1 MTLPT
6 LFLALTACP
15 IGPQPVQVV
24 RQPIP
29 EEQVCAPARATL
41 DQLSGGRPATNVKL
55 VTSSNG
61 KSWYE
66 ARVQRPFRFG
76 YDVAI
81 APDGKLLGRWTT
93 ELSGSGP

>member
-6 LFLALTACP
+6 LFFALTACP

-41 DQLSGGRPATNVKL
+41 DRLSSGRIPTDIKL
-55 VTSSNG
+55 VTASNG

-66 ARVQRPFRFG
+66 ARVQRPFRYG
-76 YDVAI
+76 WDVAI
-81 APDGKLLGRWTT
+81 APDGKLLGRWST
-93 ELSGSGP
+93 ETNGTGP